1 MREGWSGTVHPLP
14 LSPIVRVGAVLRALR
29 SAGTGRE
36 PAVRT
41 RTPPALTRSAAPF
54 GDPRAHPPSNAFV
67 PVPGCWV
74 CLLLDDVAHAAWR
87 GDDGLR
93 LADWLSVTAS
103 GMGHRVRDHGDPP
116 TP

>member
-1 MREGWSGTVHPLP
+1 M
-14 LSPIVRVGAVLRALR
+14 
-29 SAGTGRE
+29 
-36 PAVRT
+36 
-41 RTPPALTRSAAPF
+41 
-54 GDPRAHPPSNAFV
+54 
-67 PVPGCWV
+67 PGCWV